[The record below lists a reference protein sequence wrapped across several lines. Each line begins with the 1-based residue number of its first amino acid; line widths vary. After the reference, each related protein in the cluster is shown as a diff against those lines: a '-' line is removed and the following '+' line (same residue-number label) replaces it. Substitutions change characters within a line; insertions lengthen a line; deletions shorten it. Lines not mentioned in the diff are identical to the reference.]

1 MATFLDPHDIP
12 TIPGTEGWE
21 RMYPYHYQFTTDD
34 PARAERESK
43 QLWYYDG
50 LHYPEPHYP
59 FDLIWDEAWF
69 LALSQNNTR
78 TFLVPPAKGIDHRIV
93 NGRVYI
99 TPIGIEDP
107 EEIQERIPVF
117 MKRAGY
123 YYENWDNLYENWK
136 VKVNELIKELE
147 AVEFKP
153 LPEVEDESVVF
164 GNTGIGSGYHLLTQ
178 YDELIHKGL
187 KVWQYHF
194 EFLNLGYAA
203 YVTFINTANAIFP
216 GIPISTL
223 TKMVSGIDVVMYR
236 PDAELIPAGQTG
248 H

>member
-1 MATFLDPHDIP
+1 MI
-12 TIPGTEGWE
+12 
-21 RMYPYHYQFTTDD
+21 RR
-34 PARAERESK
+34 RAERESK

-78 TFLVPPAKGIDHRIV
+78 TFLVPPANGIDHRIV

-107 EEIQERIPVF
+107 EEIQARIPVF

-136 VKVNELIKELE
+136 VKVNELIKDLE

-153 LPEVEDESVVF
+153 LPDVEDESVVF
-164 GNTGIGSGYHLLTQ
+164 ENAGIGSGYHLLTQ

-187 KVWQYHF
+187 KVWAVTI
-194 EFLNLGYAA
+194 LN
-203 YVTFINTANAIFP
+203 
-216 GIPISTL
+216 S
-223 TKMVSGIDVVMYR
+223 
-236 PDAELIPAGQTG
+236 
-248 H
+248 